1 MIDVEQGVY
10 ETISATFGGR
20 VSDLGRDTLA
30 PDVDGWDSLGH
41 VTLLMLL
48 ERRFGVQIG
57 DDDSRRLECVGAL
70 IDLIEAQL
78 ARKADAAQGQ
88 V

>member
-10 ETISATFGGR
+10 ETISATFGCR

-48 ERRFGVQIG
+48 ERRFEVQIG
-57 DDDSRRLECVGAL
+57 DDDSRSLESVGAL
-70 IDLIEAQL
+70 IELVEGKLVQ
-78 ARKADAAQGQ
+78 KAAAAQGQ